1 MARYAKNG
9 DFNILYP
16 TRRKMANILKRI
28 IRNDGIEYI
37 ITGPIEVISDTQLHV
52 ETDKGIILVDD
63 TMEIYYEL
71 K

>member
-1 MARYAKNG
+1 MHKTFTHNE
-9 DFNILYP
+9 
-16 TRRKMANILKRI
+16 
-28 IRNDGIEYI
+28 IEYT
-37 ITGPIEVISDTQLHV
+37 ITGTIEVISDNQLHV

>member
-1 MARYAKNG
+1 M
-9 DFNILYP
+9 FNI
-16 TRRKMANILKRI
+16 N
-28 IRNDGIEYI
+28 GIEYT
-37 ITGPIEVISDTQLHV
+37 ITGPIEVVSDTQLHV

>member
-1 MARYAKNG
+1 M
-9 DFNILYP
+9 FNI
-16 TRRKMANILKRI
+16 N
-28 IRNDGIEYI
+28 GIEYT

-52 ETDKGIILVDD
+52 PTDKGIILVDD